1 MTVLYLSVRYA
12 GLPYA
17 VAVVLVNLPSISMT
31 NTGCN
36 IMYFALNWMTLVM
49 TVILCF
55 IVSSRL
61 YAMYRRS
68 RKMLVFL
75 VATFLPIAVAC
86 GVLTAIV
93 NSYVSGEQQVLSGTY
108 LCTYKYEQ
116 DAQLLISITW
126 ILTTV
131 WAVIILCLVG
141 WIVVKHFRELQ
152 QPSTRW
158 TISDC
163 FRVLI
168 NTPMIY
174 FVSIVVYSLGLGDL
188 SPNLFNSSS
197 VGSDVYYGVLQ
208 ILSFVQM
215 FVLGPRLILSVREYE
230 AKNLVVNSD
239 SGPSFTTIIFQ
250 EHDLVSTGSDV

>member
-1 MTVLYLSVRYA
+1 MQV
-12 GLPYA
+12 
-17 VAVVLVNLPSISMT
+17 
-31 NTGCN
+31 
-36 IMYFALNWMTLVM
+36 
-49 TVILCF
+49 

-61 YAMYRRS
+61 YAVYRRS

-93 NSYVSGEQQVLSGTY
+93 NSHVLGEQQVLSGTY
-108 LCTYKYEQ
+108 LCIYRYEQ
-116 DAQLLISITW
+116 DARLLISTTW
-126 ILTTV
+126 ILSTV
-131 WAVIILCLVG
+131 WAAIILCLVG

-174 FVSIVVYSLGLGDL
+174 LVSIVVYSLGLGDL
-188 SPNLFNSSS
+188 SPNLFYSSS
-197 VGSDVYYGVLQ
+197 VGSDVYYGILQ

-215 FVLGPRLILSVREYE
+215 FVLAPRLILNVREYE
-230 AKNLVVNSD
+230 AKNLAVNSD